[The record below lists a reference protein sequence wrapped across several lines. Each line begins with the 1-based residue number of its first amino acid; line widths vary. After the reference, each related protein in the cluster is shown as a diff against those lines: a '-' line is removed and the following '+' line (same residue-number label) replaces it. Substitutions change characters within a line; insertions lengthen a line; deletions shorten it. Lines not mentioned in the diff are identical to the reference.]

1 MGRKMLGIGTEGRWV
16 PKADAW
22 AMAERAGVFRFYP
35 MQRQT
40 TSSRVSSRMSVKELE
55 P

>member
-1 MGRKMLGIGTEGRWV
+1 MLGIGTEGRWV

-35 MQRQT
+35 MQNT
-40 TSSRVSSRMSVKELE
+40 GS
-55 P
+55 